1 MFVFPVAAWH
11 RPQKP
16 STYRKR
22 IRHVTHVTGADC
34 LVQARVHFPG
44 RYVLN
49 PETLGC
55 EYFQESTYG
64 FQVRVKLSKD
74 EYESNPGS
82 RLEDIACQKAKDTFR
97 YKKLLN
103 DVLQH
108 EPEYREYEVTMCLP
122 LWDPDCVEVH
132 TYEEEI
138 EEYVPMPNA

>member
-1 MFVFPVAAWH
+1 MFVFPVAAYH

-34 LVQARVHFPG
+34 LVLTHVHFPRG
-44 RYVLN
+44 CVLN
-49 PETLGC
+49 PETLKC

-64 FQVRVKLSKD
+64 FKVRVKLSKE

-82 RLEDIACQKAKDTFR
+82 RLEDIACRKAKDTVR

-103 DVLQH
+103 EVLQQ
-108 EPEYREYEVTMCLP
+108 EPEYREYEVRMCLP
-122 LWDPDCVEVH
+122 LCDLDSVEVR
-132 TYEEEI
+132 TYEEDI
-138 EEYVPMPNA
+138 EEYVPV